1 MNKGELTDRIVE
13 DLPDIKRKDVEAVLN
28 KAIAIIQDTV
38 AGGEAVAIANFITLK
53 PAARA
58 ERVGRNPQTGEQMT
72 IPATTVVKCVVGQL
86 FKEMVANGKG

>member
-38 AGGEAVAIANFITLK
+38 AGGEAVAIANFGTLK
-53 PAARA
+53 PGDRA
-58 ERVGRNPQTGEQMT
+58 PRKGRNPKTGDEMT
-72 IPATTVVKCVVGQL
+72 IPATRVVKWTTGQY
-86 FKEMVANGKG
+86 FKELVANGKS